1 MLCFKKSFVLQKKP
15 VHECIIAI
23 MIVTV
28 LKSLHNALSAMGCG
42 VGGGGG
48 GLGLGWVCVLVT
60 SVPLLSIVLIDVTEQ
75 A

>member
-1 MLCFKKSFVLQKKP
+1 
-15 VHECIIAI
+15 

-28 LKSLHNALSAMGCG
+28 LKSLHNALSARGCG

-48 GLGLGWVCVLVT
+48 GLGVGWVCVLAT
-60 SVPLLSIVLIDVTEQ
+60 SVPLLSLVLINVTEQ